1 MDECQDDCERECQTW
16 ALEGD
21 ECPGLSVRD
30 G

>member
-1 MDECQDDCERECQTW
+1 MSNLGVRGDGCQTW